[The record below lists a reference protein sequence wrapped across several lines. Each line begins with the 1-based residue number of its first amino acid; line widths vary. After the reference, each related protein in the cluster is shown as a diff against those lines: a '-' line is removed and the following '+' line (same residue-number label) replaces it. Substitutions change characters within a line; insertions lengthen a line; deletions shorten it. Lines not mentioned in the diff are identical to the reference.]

1 MPNSYR
7 ASEQQ
12 VTIEVLAAIGT
23 TTVIQAFGSG
33 DNFTNP
39 ATEFAD
45 DEVVAIAGSLTAAD
59 GADLTGVLMSIII
72 DGGAPVSSALYG
84 FVGGVNYF
92 QLELGVL
99 SVGQHT
105 ILAQFPR
112 TRK

>member
-1 MPNSYR
+1 MVNTYKPS
-7 ASEQQ
+7 QQ
-12 VTIEVLAAIGT
+12 SLTIEVLAAVNT
-23 TTVIQAFGSG
+23 VTVIQAFGSG

-39 ATEFAD
+39 ATEFAE

-59 GADLTGVLMSIII
+59 GADLTGVLMSITV
-72 DGGAPVSSALYG
+72 DGGAPITSALYG

-92 QLELGVL
+92 QLELGIL
-99 SVGQHT
+99 SIGQHT